1 MPVRE
6 IDTAEEELN
15 LSLGWNRY
23 EQAVFLRRP
32 ADFLGD
38 IGRARI
44 ISSSEGSSSL
54 LLSVAVMREKAESFA
69 DLIRCIAGA
78 CEEDS
83 SSALEHVNYW
93 LTPCMHSLPPRHFEK
108 THRAWVEGGMPRSAW
123 IRTATAGFFAG
134 LSQALADDIAALVSA
149 TCEPAATQ

>member
-6 IDTAEEELN
+6 IDTAEEEELNN

-32 ADFLGD
+32 ADFLAD

-44 ISSSEGSSSL
+44 ISSSEGSSPQ
-54 LLSVAVMREKAESFA
+54 SVAVMREKAESFA
-69 DLIRCIAGA
+69 DHIRCIAGA
-78 CEEDS
+78 CEEDCT
-83 SSALEHVNYW
+83 SALEHVNYW

-108 THRAWVEGGMPRSAW
+108 THKALVEGGMPRSAW
-123 IRTATAGFFAG
+123 TRTATAGFFAG